1 MYDALY
7 VSKSALSDV
16 LSFIKHE
23 EEMPHLSHLQHK
35 AFCWKCIIQKQHSG
49 RNRIY
54 VKIGGWG
61 SCIQHLKITS
71 TCPRSWYYNTTKT
84 GLKNTLWYL
93 TKSTWHCTHTAPVSD
108 WIMLTFN
115 TFLDLLQQALRINS
129 CWASREHTPLS
140 HTLTHTHTHAHIY
153 ILKKFA
159 SQEQTFF
166 PSIQYLV

>member
-23 EEMPHLSHLQHK
+23 EEMSHLSHLQHK
-35 AFCWKCIIQKQHSG
+35 AFCWTCIIQKQHSG

-61 SCIQHLKITS
+61 SCIQHLKKITS
-71 TCPRSWYYNTTKT
+71 TCSKSWYYNTTKT

-93 TKSTWHCTHTAPVSD
+93 TISTWHCTHTAPVSD

-115 TFLDLLQQALRINS
+115 SFLDLLQQALRINS
-129 CWASREHTPLS
+129 CWASREHTPIS
-140 HTLTHTHTHAHIY
+140 HTRTHIY
-153 ILKKFA
+153 ILKNLTLKNRLF
-159 SQEQTFF
+159 TPPFNT
-166 PSIQYLV
+166 

>member
-23 EEMPHLSHLQHK
+23 EEMSHLSHLQHK
-35 AFCWKCIIQKQHSG
+35 ASCWECIIQKQHSG

-61 SCIQHLKITS
+61 SCIQHLKKITS

-93 TKSTWHCTHTAPVSD
+93 TKSTWHCTHTAPGSD

-115 TFLDLLQQALRINS
+115 SFLDLLQQALLPGCS
-129 CWASREHTPLS
+129 ASLLHPGSTHLPLI
-140 HTLTHTHTHAHIY
+140 HKDTHTHAHIY
-153 ILKKFA
+153 ILKECWKHW
-159 SQEQTFF
+159 E
-166 PSIQYLV
+166 LD